1 MKNTDS
7 MSTIVAPSLLSA
19 NFGDLRK
26 DLEMINRSQ
35 ADWLHLDIMDG
46 TFVPNISFGFPVVEA
61 VSKIAR
67 IPMDAHLMVVH
78 PERWVARCAEL
89 GVKMMSFHQEAAGED
104 SAAILADIRAH
115 GMKAG
120 LVINPDIPV
129 ERLFPYIGQADYFLI
144 MSVFAGF
151 GGQKFIYE
159 TLDRV
164 EALKAEIKNRGAQAL
179 IEIDGGVYEGNVR
192 AVEEAGV
199 DIAVAGSA
207 VFGAPDPA
215 AAISALRGA

>member
-1 MKNTDS
+1 MQLQ
-7 MSTIVAPSLLSA
+7 IAPSILSA
-19 NFGDLRK
+19 DFLDLGK
-26 DLEMINRSQ
+26 DIEMLNGC
-35 ADWLHLDIMDG
+35 ADLIHLDIMDG

-78 PERWVARCAEL
+78 PEKWVARCAEL

-151 GGQKFIYE
+151 GGQKFIPE
-159 TLDRV
+159 SLERIAALKNELDR
-164 EALKAEIKNRGAQAL
+164 RGSDTP
-179 IEIDGGVYEGNVR
+179 IEVDGGVNEENALLLKKAGASIFVAGSSVFKATDPAR
-192 AVEEAGV
+192 AVEL
-199 DIAVAGSA
+199 
-207 VFGAPDPA
+207 
-215 AAISALRGA
+215 LRNPR